1 MPVHKIDLLP
11 HDVITADGVTIRVLD
26 CKRGYVTI
34 QIEAQRNV
42 GVDSEPP
49 LHAVVAAAARDP
61 NAGGL

>member
-11 HDVITADGVTIRVLD
+11 HDVITADGVTIRVLGTD
-26 CKRGYVTI
+26 HGTCTL
-34 QIEAQRNV
+34 E
-42 GVDSEPP
+42 VDAAGDVHVDTELP